1 MVTSSDCQCAIALT
15 EAANTLFSPI
25 LALHFEGQ
33 IEAQALLPE
42 PSILIFDEP
51 TSGLDPRGMVEVR
64 DIIKDLRRTDVTIL
78 MSSHL
83 LNEVQTVCDKV
94 AIIDRGVLLTYDSV
108 LNYDSVQNL
117 SEGQEVTM
125 NINTLEPVTPAE
137 FTAIRSLKG
146 VSLVKRVEALT
157 LAVSFSGGPKRQ
169 SELLRAILDT
179 TVSVVSYN
187 VQHAAIEDLYLHLI
201 PGRDT
206 SHRVYTTA

>member
-117 SEGQEVTM
+117 SEGQEGTM
-125 NINTLEPVTPAE
+125 NINTW
-137 FTAIRSLKG
+137 S
-146 VSLVKRVEALT
+146 
-157 LAVSFSGGPKRQ
+157 
-169 SELLRAILDT
+169 LLRRRSSQLSD
-179 TVSVVSYN
+179 
-187 VQHAAIEDLYLHLI
+187 H
-201 PGRDT
+201 
-206 SHRVYTTA
+206 